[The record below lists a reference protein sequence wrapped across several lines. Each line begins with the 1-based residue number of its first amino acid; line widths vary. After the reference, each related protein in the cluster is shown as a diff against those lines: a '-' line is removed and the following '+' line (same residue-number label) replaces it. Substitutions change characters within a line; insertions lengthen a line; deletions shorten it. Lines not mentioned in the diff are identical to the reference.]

1 MKRRDVHVMTQRESA
16 GWKVMQGHRTLSN
29 HRMQRTAIA
38 AGRRLA
44 RRNCVEL
51 VTHGRNGRI
60 RSKDSFGYESPRR
73 SAVLARLERVYVG
86 EILGAGSRAL
96 IANEGVPAKK

>member
-1 MKRRDVHVMTQRESA
+1 MKRGDVHVMTQRENA

-44 RRNCVEL
+44 RRNRVEL

-60 RSKDSFGYESPRR
+60 RSKDSFGYESP
-73 SAVLARLERVYVG
+73 ARDSER
-86 EILGAGSRAL
+86 
-96 IANEGVPAKK
+96 